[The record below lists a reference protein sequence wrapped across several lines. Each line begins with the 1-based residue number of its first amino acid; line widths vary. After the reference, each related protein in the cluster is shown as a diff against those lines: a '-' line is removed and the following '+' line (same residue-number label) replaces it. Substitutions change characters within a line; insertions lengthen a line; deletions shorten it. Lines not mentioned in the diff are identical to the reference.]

1 MTKVL
6 PACSAVY
13 MRAIC
18 PHKQLFEGEYK
29 RSNRAGGIKV
39 CRCFPHC
46 CPCHVKRSYCGSPL
60 EVSVHFDPGVQA
72 HQVSLDATNI
82 VVFARFE
89 IVGEDKLPAD
99 IFSLRSLRSTC
110 KGDSSVEAPWI
121 EGVRQLTYQQQ
132 GSLTFM
138 LNGEP
143 YDKWYYHWESS
154 SHKTQRATKH
164 VLRAYVFYQVP
175 GCQDMRPAEQ
185 GNLFAGDILDLLCF
199 VDSPPFTLV
208 SYRRSSKKDSIKL
221 TGTQNVSDN
230 TAIPISE
237 TGTIRRMDTELGH
250 RFQSQERSEQT
261 RYFDVAS
268 CADEAPPPSRTQREQ
283 LQHDLYRQFQER
295 EGLEFWLLTP
305 EDAALSEPL
314 LHSQIESQE
323 QRLVFHRHREGN
335 LSFESDEGM
344 AEGLSKEGRAESV
357 EITSAPETFRQ
368 PEQAAVQ
375 PFVSNHRRQSGR
387 NEYQLQQL
395 TDLAIIHCCVSH
407 FTTRFPGDA
416 ENVEMAWAKAIYKY
430 WSFEGGDAVHLA
442 RMLQNVSRSENIER
456 TFSFTG
462 STNRRLEEILQV
474 LAEICVWVFSPENI
488 QFAQALLAECYPLL
502 DRSTSGHY
510 DTGSNLCTAFL
521 RCVER
526 CWSSLDEFLQTHL
539 SETTIRS
546 VRDLSD
552 AVLGVVYGDPALE
565 ELRPKLRAVVDGLDD
580 WFDDNMNSHTSGS
593 PHCKLV
599 GWRGFVAQVRE
610 VFLVQQC
617 STHHL
622 PVQLLNAP
630 NRWTGDWLLRPSTLA
645 FTLHTDQGSSTRI
658 PSHDGT
664 SMVSITGCMSS
675 MWTSCLVLSQL
686 VHLKLT
692 VVGDPLHTVNI
703 QAESSLLSPNSSWMR
718 LICDG
723 RIRVA
728 PVAPN
733 GLTSLLPGSS
743 YLFGGDYIAHYLQL
757 SQTENYSFNAS
768 ARSTAGGTGVLSMI
782 CLEFYWWPLRERTME
797 ADRVAYRMVMTLKTY
812 RMEAFLDG
820 RACFERGLVDQ
831 DAVMAA
837 TTPHLEL
844 WTPTERVQLAKS
856 WEQWLTVEGRYA
868 RT

>member
-1 MTKVL
+1 MQMKRTRN
-6 PACSAVY
+6 PGIP
-13 MRAIC
+13 RA
-18 PHKQLFEGEYK
+18 K
-29 RSNRAGGIKV
+29 RSSDAQGHNSVTPRNSAFRGGIQAEQSG
-39 CRCFPHC
+39 RW
-46 CPCHVKRSYCGSPL
+46 YQ
-60 EVSVHFDPGVQA
+60 DPTLLWLA
-72 HQVSLDATNI
+72 S
-82 VVFARFE
+82 R
-89 IVGEDKLPAD
+89 VGEDKLPAD

-110 KGDSSVEAPWI
+110 KGDYSVEAPWI
-121 EGVRQLTYQQQ
+121 EGVRQSTYQQQ

-185 GNLFAGDILDLLCF
+185 GNLFAGGILDLLCF

-221 TGTQNVSDN
+221 T
-230 TAIPISE
+230 
-237 TGTIRRMDTELGH
+237 ELGH
-250 RFQSQERSEQT
+250 QFQSQERSEQT

-283 LQHDLYRQFQER
+283 LQHDLYHQFQER

-314 LHSQIESQE
+314 LHSQIQSQE

-344 AEGLSKEGRAESV
+344 AEGLSKGGRAESV

-375 PFVSNHRRQSGR
+375 TFVSNRRRQSGR

-407 FTTRFPGDA
+407 FTTSFPGDA
-416 ENVEMAWAKAIYKY
+416 ENVEMAWAKTIY
-430 WSFEGGDAVHLA
+430 
-442 RMLQNVSRSENIER
+442 
-456 TFSFTG
+456 
-462 STNRRLEEILQV
+462 RLEEILQV

-488 QFAQALLAECYPLL
+488 QFAQALLTECYPLL

-526 CWSSLDEFLQTHL
+526 CWSSLDEFLQTHS

-580 WFDDNMNSHTSGS
+580 WLDDNMTSHTSGS

-610 VFLVQQC
+610 GFLRRQC
-617 STHHL
+617 PTHHL

-664 SMVSITGCMSS
+664 SMVSITGCMPS
-675 MWTSCLVLSQL
+675 MWTSCLMLSQL

-733 GLTSLLPGSS
+733 GLTSLLAGSS

-757 SQTENYSFNAS
+757 TQTENYSFNAS

-797 ADRVAYRMVMTLKTY
+797 ADHVAYRMVMTLKTY

-820 RACFERGLVDQ
+820 RACFDRGLVDQ

-844 WTPTERVQLAKS
+844 WTPTERVQLVKS

>member
-1 MTKVL
+1 ML
-6 PACSAVY
+6 
-13 MRAIC
+13 AITQQFRYL
-18 PHKQLFEGEYK
+18 KQD
-29 RSNRAGGIKV
+29 N
-39 CRCFPHC
+39 
-46 CPCHVKRSYCGSPL
+46 SP
-60 EVSVHFDPGVQA
+60 
-72 HQVSLDATNI
+72 
-82 VVFARFE
+82 
-89 IVGEDKLPAD
+89 
-99 IFSLRSLRSTC
+99 
-110 KGDSSVEAPWI
+110 
-121 EGVRQLTYQQQ
+121 Y
-132 GSLTFM
+132 
-138 LNGEP
+138 
-143 YDKWYYHWESS
+143 
-154 SHKTQRATKH
+154 
-164 VLRAYVFYQVP
+164 
-175 GCQDMRPAEQ
+175 
-185 GNLFAGDILDLLCF
+185 
-199 VDSPPFTLV
+199 
-208 SYRRSSKKDSIKL
+208 
-221 TGTQNVSDN
+221 
-230 TAIPISE
+230 
-237 TGTIRRMDTELGH
+237 GH
-250 RFQSQERSEQT
+250 RTWPPIPEPREN
-261 RYFDVAS
+261 

-305 EDAALSEPL
+305 RMLHCLSL
-314 LHSQIESQE
+314 CCTARSSLKNSD
-323 QRLVFHRHREGN
+323 LHREGN

-430 WSFEGGDAVHLA
+430 WSFEDGDAVHLA
-442 RMLQNVSRSENIER
+442 RLLQNVSRSENIER
-456 TFSFTG
+456 TSSFTG

-488 QFAQALLAECYPLL
+488 QFAQALLTECYPLL

-580 WFDDNMNSHTSGS
+580 WLVLRTANSSAGEALW
-593 PHCKLV
+593 PKFEKCF
-599 GWRGFVAQVRE
+599 WYRR
-610 VFLVQQC
+610 QC

-664 SMVSITGCMSS
+664 SMVSITGCMPS

-757 SQTENYSFNAS
+757 TQTENYSFNAS

-844 WTPTERVQLAKS
+844 WTPTERVQLVKS

>member
-1 MTKVL
+1 MQATSHL
-6 PACSAVY
+6 CSNWQV
-13 MRAIC
+13 
-18 PHKQLFEGEYK
+18 KK
-29 RSNRAGGIKV
+29 
-39 CRCFPHC
+39 CRVDHLN
-46 CPCHVKRSYCGSPL
+46 VKRSSLRTLHVELLHPSQLTPQKRTRNPGIPRAKRSSDAQGHNSVTPRNSAFRGGIQAEQSGRWYQDPTMFSSLLPL
-60 EVSVHFDPGVQA
+60 SCETKLLWLAS
-72 HQVSLDATNI
+72 
-82 VVFARFE
+82 R
-89 IVGEDKLPAD
+89 VGEDKLPAD

-110 KGDSSVEAPWI
+110 KGDYSVEAPWI
-121 EGVRQLTYQQQ
+121 EGVRQSTYQQQ
-132 GSLTFM
+132 GSLTFV

-185 GNLFAGDILDLLCF
+185 GNLFAGGILDLLCF

-221 TGTQNVSDN
+221 T
-230 TAIPISE
+230 
-237 TGTIRRMDTELGH
+237 ELGH
-250 RFQSQERSEQT
+250 QFQSQERSEQT

-283 LQHDLYRQFQER
+283 LQHDLYHHFQER

-314 LHSQIESQE
+314 LHSQIQSQE

-344 AEGLSKEGRAESV
+344 AEGLSKGGRAESV

-375 PFVSNHRRQSGR
+375 TFVSNRRRQSGR

-407 FTTRFPGDA
+407 FTTSFPGDA
-416 ENVEMAWAKAIYKY
+416 ENVEMAWAKAIY
-430 WSFEGGDAVHLA
+430 
-442 RMLQNVSRSENIER
+442 
-456 TFSFTG
+456 
-462 STNRRLEEILQV
+462 RLEEILQV

-488 QFAQALLAECYPLL
+488 QFAQALLTECYPLL

-526 CWSSLDEFLQTHL
+526 CWSSLDEFLQTHS

-580 WFDDNMNSHTSGS
+580 WLDDNMTSHTSGS

-610 VFLVQQC
+610 GFLRRQC
-617 STHHL
+617 PMHHL

-630 NRWTGDWLLRPSTLA
+630 NQWTGDWLLRPSTLA

-664 SMVSITGCMSS
+664 SMVSITGCMPS

-757 SQTENYSFNAS
+757 TQTENYSFNAS

-797 ADRVAYRMVMTLKTY
+797 ADHVAYRMVMTLKTY

-820 RACFERGLVDQ
+820 RACFDRGLVDQ

-844 WTPTERVQLAKS
+844 WTPTERVQLVKS

>member
-1 MTKVL
+1 MQATSHL
-6 PACSAVY
+6 CSNWQV
-13 MRAIC
+13 
-18 PHKQLFEGEYK
+18 KK
-29 RSNRAGGIKV
+29 
-39 CRCFPHC
+39 CRVDHLN
-46 CPCHVKRSYCGSPL
+46 VKRSSLRTLHVELLHPSQLTPQKRTRNPGIPRAKRSSDAQGHN
-60 EVSVHFDPGVQA
+60 SVTPRNSAFRGGIQAEQSGRWYQDPTLLWLA
-72 HQVSLDATNI
+72 S
-82 VVFARFE
+82 R
-89 IVGEDKLPAD
+89 VGEDKLPAD

-110 KGDSSVEAPWI
+110 KGDYSVEAPWI
-121 EGVRQLTYQQQ
+121 EGVRQSTYQQQ
-132 GSLTFM
+132 GSLTFV

-185 GNLFAGDILDLLCF
+185 GNLFAGGILDLLCF

-221 TGTQNVSDN
+221 T
-230 TAIPISE
+230 
-237 TGTIRRMDTELGH
+237 ELGH
-250 RFQSQERSEQT
+250 QFQSQERSEQT

-283 LQHDLYRQFQER
+283 LQHDLYHHFQER

-314 LHSQIESQE
+314 LHSQIQSQE

-344 AEGLSKEGRAESV
+344 AEGLSKGGRAESV

-375 PFVSNHRRQSGR
+375 TFVSNRRRQSGR

-407 FTTRFPGDA
+407 FTTSFPGDA
-416 ENVEMAWAKAIYKY
+416 ENVEMAWAKAIY
-430 WSFEGGDAVHLA
+430 
-442 RMLQNVSRSENIER
+442 
-456 TFSFTG
+456 
-462 STNRRLEEILQV
+462 RLEEILQV

-488 QFAQALLAECYPLL
+488 QFAQALLTECYPLL

-526 CWSSLDEFLQTHL
+526 CWSSLDEFLQTHS

-580 WFDDNMNSHTSGS
+580 WLDDNMTSHTSGS

-610 VFLVQQC
+610 GFLRRQC
-617 STHHL
+617 PMHHL

-630 NRWTGDWLLRPSTLA
+630 NQWTGDWLLRPSTLA

-664 SMVSITGCMSS
+664 SMVSITGCMPS

-757 SQTENYSFNAS
+757 TQTENYSFNAS

-797 ADRVAYRMVMTLKTY
+797 ADHVAYRMVMTLKTY

-820 RACFERGLVDQ
+820 RACFDRGLVDQ

-844 WTPTERVQLAKS
+844 WTPTERVQLVKS